1 VRSSR
6 RPGQGQGPRRGLTA
20 AAAAIGAGLA
30 ILGLGLVLGACAGTG
45 GRACQPV
52 FSWASPAYGCAAG
65 AAPAPLLVEAP
76 PPVVETTTE
85 PAAEPELARLGAGR
99 IDLAEKIGFE
109 VGSPVLLPA
118 SERLLDHVA
127 VLLFDHPEVAKVRIE
142 GHTDAQGS
150 AARNL
155 KLSQQRA
162 DAVRRYLEAAGVEPH
177 RLSSKGFGE
186 TRPVADNRTA
196 EGREL
201 NRRVE
206 LLVDDRR

>member
-6 RPGQGQGPRRGLTA
+6 RRPGEGPRRA
-20 AAAAIGAGLA
+20 AAAAAAAVGLGAVLGLA
-30 ILGLGLVLGACAGTG
+30 LGACAGTG
-45 GRACQPV
+45 TCACQPV

-65 AAPAPLLVEAP
+65 TAPAPLLVEAP
-76 PPVVETTTE
+76 PPVVEAPPE
-85 PAAEPELARLGAGR
+85 PAEPELARLGEGR

-127 VLLFDHPEVAKVRIE
+127 VLLFDHPELAKVRIE

-150 AARNL
+150 AASNL
-155 KLSQQRA
+155 RLSQQRA
-162 DAVRRYLEAAGVEPH
+162 DAVRRYLESAGVEPH

-196 EGREL
+196 EGREQ